1 MPEPAVPP
9 TPPVPLSALLARE
22 DLALRQI
29 AGPTD
34 PDTVIHWA
42 HTSEMADPYP
52 YLLGGELLLT
62 AGVHIPEAAGSGTYF
77 DDYVARIVEA
87 GGAALGFGVAPV
99 HDTVPRALVAAC
111 ELYELPLLE
120 VPPQT
125 TFSGVARAV
134 WQLMAQARL
143 AELRRVT
150 EAQQSLAA
158 AASRPDPVR
167 AVLRQ
172 LAQRVGGWAVLY
184 GPEGARVASAGRVPV
199 GVGAGSVGAGPV
211 GAGAGSVGRAP
222 GGAGALSAG
231 RTPEA
236 TGAAMAERAE
246 TPSAGAGAPMA
257 GRASEGAGA
266 PTVGRAPEG
275 AGAASLRAETT
286 SAGASTASAGRTPEA
301 TEATSAGHTPEE
313 AGAAS
318 LRAETTSAG
327 ASTASAGRTP
337 EATEATSAGHT
348 PEEAGAASLRA
359 GATSSEASTASAGRT
374 PEATE
379 ATSAGHA
386 PEEAGASS
394 AGHAPEVPGTPSAG
408 RPPEGTRAAPT
419 GRAPEGAGAASL
431 RAETTSAEA
440 STASAGRT
448 PEATRATSAGRTPEG
463 ARAPSAGRAQEGA
476 GAPSLRAETTSA
488 EASTAPAGRTP
499 EATRAT
505 SATGRVPS
513 ETVSRALAELVEV
526 VRPSGPGTPTSATD
540 SVSGIHLAAYALGA
554 GQGFVLGVAAPQ
566 RDPGDHTI
574 ASVAAVLLSLL
585 TGEHQSGSGAA
596 RSSALV
602 RLLLGAEPQAVAPL
616 LGEGSWLVVHA
627 RPDSRPGDPVAA
639 SALGAALGSPLVDL
653 ARDVVRVL
661 VPADREPSPQPGWT
675 LGVSAPATAPDWP
688 AADTQAS
695 RALSRA
701 RATRTPLFQYGT
713 RRPALT
719 DLLSPD
725 EAQTHARTLLAPLAS
740 PLTETLRTWLSLHGS
755 WDRTAVAL
763 SVHRNTVRQRIA
775 RCGVLLGTDLDDP
788 DVRMELWFALRHIEG

>member
-9 TPPVPLSALLARE
+9 TPPVPLAALLARE

-34 PDTVIHWA
+34 ADTAIHWA

-77 DDYVARIVEA
+77 DDYVSRIVAA
-87 GGAALGFGVAPV
+87 GGAALGFGLAPV

-111 ELYELPLLE
+111 EAYELPLLE

-184 GPEGARVASAGRVPV
+184 GPEGAQVASAGR
-199 GVGAGSVGAGPV
+199 
-211 GAGAGSVGRAP
+211 
-222 GGAGALSAG
+222 
-231 RTPEA
+231 
-236 TGAAMAERAE
+236 
-246 TPSAGAGAPMA
+246 
-257 GRASEGAGA
+257 
-266 PTVGRAPEG
+266 
-275 AGAASLRAETT
+275 
-286 SAGASTASAGRTPEA
+286 
-301 TEATSAGHTPEE
+301 
-313 AGAAS
+313 
-318 LRAETTSAG
+318 
-327 ASTASAGRTP
+327 
-337 EATEATSAGHT
+337 
-348 PEEAGAASLRA
+348 
-359 GATSSEASTASAGRT
+359 
-374 PEATE
+374 
-379 ATSAGHA
+379 A
-386 PEEAGASS
+386 PEE
-394 AGHAPEVPGTPSAG
+394 
-408 RPPEGTRAAPT
+408 
-419 GRAPEGAGAASL
+419 
-431 RAETTSAEA
+431 
-440 STASAGRT
+440 
-448 PEATRATSAGRTPEG
+448 
-463 ARAPSAGRAQEGA
+463 
-476 GAPSLRAETTSA
+476 
-488 EASTAPAGRTP
+488 
-499 EATRAT
+499 
-505 SATGRVPS
+505 
-513 ETVSRALAELVEV
+513 TVSGSLAELAEV
-526 VRPSGPGTPTSATD
+526 VRPSGPGTPASAADTA
-540 SVSGIHLAAYALGA
+540 SGIHLAAYALGA
-554 GQGFVLGVAAPQ
+554 GQGFVLGVAAPH

-596 RSSALV
+596 RSSVLV

-616 LGEGSWLVVHA
+616 LGEGGWLVVHA
-627 RPDSRPGDPVAA
+627 RPDSQPCDPVAA

-675 LGVSAPATAPDWP
+675 LGVSAPASAPDWP
-688 AADTQAS
+688 AADTQAA

-701 RATRTPLFQYGT
+701 RATRTPLFRHGT

-725 EAQTHARTLLAPLAS
+725 EAESHARTLLAPLTS

-775 RCGVLLGTDLDDP
+775 RCAALLGTDLDDP
-788 DVRMELWFALRHIEG
+788 DVRMELWFALRHVER